1 MLNNL
6 RRYLFMMT
14 HPRVG
19 EVWQLHRVTDEQSA
33 DAAER
38 TYEITPSKLVALIE
52 SRLQRGY
59 QFVSLAQLQEMIAS
73 NVYGKKFISITLDD
87 GYEDNLT
94 VAYPIFKKYNIP
106 FCIFIAKSYIRE
118 GKAPYV
124 FMTEEQIREINKD
137 PLCTIGSHTV
147 THRRLYNL
155 MPEMQ
160 LQEITECKTWLE
172 EILQE
177 PVPYFAYPYG
187 SYTIVTIK
195 ALREAGVQLAVRAW
209 GGPVRATNR
218 NDMYQIHRI
227 IIKETS
233 K

>member
-1 MLNNL
+1 M
-6 RRYLFMMT
+6 FIMT
-14 HPRVG
+14 HPGVG
-19 EVWQLHRVTDEQSA
+19 EVWQLHRVTDKPSP

-38 TYEITPSKLVALIE
+38 VYEITPSKLIALIE
-52 SRLQRGY
+52 SRLKRGFH
-59 QFVSLAQLQEMIAS
+59 FVSLAQIQEMIAS
-73 NVYGKKFISITLDD
+73 NVYDKKFISITLDD

-106 FCIFIAKSYIRE
+106 FCIFIAKSYICE
-118 GKAPYV
+118 GRNPYT
-124 FMTEEQIREINKD
+124 FMTEDQIREINKD

-155 MPEMQ
+155 APEVQ
-160 LQEITECKTWLE
+160 LQEIIECKAWLE

-187 SYTIVTIK
+187 SYTTVTLK
-195 ALREAGVQLAVRAW
+195 ALHKAGVQLAVRAW
-209 GGPVRATNR
+209 GGPVRATDR
-218 NDMYQIHRI
+218 NDVCQIHRI